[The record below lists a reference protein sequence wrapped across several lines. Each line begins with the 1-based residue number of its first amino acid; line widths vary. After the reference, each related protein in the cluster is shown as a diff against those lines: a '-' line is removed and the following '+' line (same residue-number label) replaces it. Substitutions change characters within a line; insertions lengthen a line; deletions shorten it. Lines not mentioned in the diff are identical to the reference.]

1 MYDVLEALAYARK
14 MASFPLHI
22 LCTSISLCSNCRTDL
37 QKLSI
42 RNSLWGQTEV
52 PCQLCSLHMDTPH
65 CMTWRTK
72 IIQLLYG
79 VQHVCSAVP
88 GKADIKCRLFV
99 FDLKECT
106 EQCWG
111 LTTQTEHEKPGCGG
125 AAGKMYTRWF
135 TSHSAS
141 PKHCLQL
148 HKMGR
153 IIKANFIRG

>member
-72 IIQLLYG
+72 IIQLFLWY
-79 VQHVCSAVP
+79 SA
-88 GKADIKCRLFV
+88 
-99 FDLKECT
+99 
-106 EQCWG
+106 
-111 LTTQTEHEKPGCGG
+111 
-125 AAGKMYTRWF
+125 
-135 TSHSAS
+135 
-141 PKHCLQL
+141 CLQCCARQSG
-148 HKMGR
+148 HKMQTICLQPQGMHR
-153 IIKANFIRG
+153 VVLRTKNTKWTWETRMWGCSRKDVYKMTYISLCFSKTLTPTP